1 MGKVRP
7 SYMQQGKS
15 QKNRKMDLCPMCNE
29 SLYLNDEYTQRVGL
43 LDEDDYCTGWMCPHC
58 DGMFDTDNNLTGING
73 MDEMGEA

>member
-7 SYMQQGKS
+7 SYMQQEKS
-15 QKNRKMDLCPMCNE
+15 PNSKVDLCPMCDK

-43 LDEDDYCTGWMCPHC
+43 LDEEDYCCGWMCPHC
-58 DGMFDTDNNLTGING
+58 DGMFDIDNNLTGING

>member
-7 SYMQQGKS
+7 SYMQQEKS
-15 QKNRKMDLCPMCNE
+15 PKSKVDLCPMCDE

-73 MDEMGEA
+73 LDEMGEA

>member
-7 SYMQQGKS
+7 SYTQQAKS
-15 QKNRKMDLCPMCNE
+15 QRNKLDLCPMCDK

-43 LDEDDYCTGWMCPHC
+43 LDEDDYCCGWMCPHC
-58 DGMFDTDNNLTGING
+58 DGMFDIDNNLTGING

>member
-7 SYMQQGKS
+7 SYMQQRKS
-15 QKNRKMDLCPMCNE
+15 QKSKLDLCPMCDK

-43 LDEDDYCTGWMCPHC
+43 LDEDDYCCGWMCPHC
-58 DGMFDTDNNLTGING
+58 DGMFDTDNNFTGING

>member
-7 SYMQQGKS
+7 SYTQQAKNSKS
-15 QKNRKMDLCPMCNE
+15 KLDLCPMCNE

-43 LDEDDYCTGWMCPHC
+43 LDEDDYCCGWMCPHC
-58 DGMFDTDNNLTGING
+58 DRMFDTDNNLTGIQG